1 MKPAGLLLLL
11 LPVDVLRLARS
22 DPGFGAFKDSA
33 PDDDRDWFQRTT
45 FTLSQGPNIGKYVF
59 PVGSSCWSNASSFS
73 VEKFSRVI
81 ALDGDSP
88 TRFLGVCI
96 FEDENPGEV
105 LSACGAALSCRWA
118 GAGHALGA
126 QEHPRQFPRGSKQ
139 LYHGL
144 QAHWAGD
151 SRKRR
156 RGVMLSVRVPLG
168 RIKKLQLSDFP
179 RKDLPPRVIGIES
192 FKLSRGMNLRFDLHW
207 VAVSPPAYVLR
218 PYRHGVARRRRQS
231 RVAFGCQRCSHV
243 GCATVSAALQVTGY
257 CLQYS
262 LHPSVHTGLR

>member
-105 LSACGAALSCRWA
+105 LSACSAAPSCR
-118 GAGHALGA
+118 
-126 QEHPRQFPRGSKQ
+126 
-139 LYHGL
+139 
-144 QAHWAGD
+144 
-151 SRKRR
+151 
-156 RGVMLSVRVPLG
+156 
-168 RIKKLQLSDFP
+168 
-179 RKDLPPRVIGIES
+179 
-192 FKLSRGMNLRFDLHW
+192 
-207 VAVSPPAYVLR
+207 
-218 PYRHGVARRRRQS
+218 
-231 RVAFGCQRCSHV
+231 
-243 GCATVSAALQVTGY
+243 
-257 CLQYS
+257 
-262 LHPSVHTGLR
+262 